1 MIRSSDQV
9 RDIWQPH
16 RQGYMNGARVVPADL
31 RGGHQVP
38 ITAVTALR
46 WQLLAANLAYH
57 IRISSLAGGNTMIIQ
72 QSHPH
77 YHHREAAPK
86 QTT

>member
-1 MIRSSDQV
+1 
-9 RDIWQPH
+9 
-16 RQGYMNGARVVPADL
+16 MNGARVVPADL

-57 IRISSLAGGNTMIIQ
+57 IRISSLAGSNTM
-72 QSHPH
+72 
-77 YHHREAAPK
+77 
-86 QTT
+86 